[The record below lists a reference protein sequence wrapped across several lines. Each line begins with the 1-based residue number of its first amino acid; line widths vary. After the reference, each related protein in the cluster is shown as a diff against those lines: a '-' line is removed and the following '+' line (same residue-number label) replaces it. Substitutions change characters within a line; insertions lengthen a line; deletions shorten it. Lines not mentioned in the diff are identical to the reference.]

1 MPASLPISAKEE
13 SHRPRWP
20 IASFSTSPANAGCA
34 SIAMRAARASFAFI
48 KSSPAFASGGAPSFF
63 RQLYHQPELCL
74 LHFGADRVAGSG
86 GGEPALRADS
96 EAIERDVARGF
107 VEASLQHGLILEKVR
122 LGRNEAEHD
131 RLALRNEAQRRE
143 VAGTLRIVFEEEEFD
158 RELVE
163 QFLGHGLVASFRV
176 PLAGA
181 IAAAKMHANADARD
195 VREHAIGNVDV
206 LVDQR
211 VRLVAARAQARL
223 HVGVA
228 ELRERRLVDL
238 HTGAARGRERTQLAA
253 EGGDD

>member
-20 IASFSTSPANAGCA
+20 IASFSTSAANAGCA
-34 SIAMRAARASFAFI
+34 SVANSTAMASFLFMT
-48 KSSPAFASGGAPSFF
+48 SSPIFLCRAPRLL
-63 RQLYHQPELCL
+63 RQLYHQPQLCF
-74 LHFGADRVAGSG
+74 LHFRADWVAGFG
-86 GGEPALRADS
+86 GGEPALRADR
-96 EAIERDVARGF
+96 EAFERDVARGF
-107 VEASLQHGLILEKVR
+107 VEAALQHGLILEKVH

-131 RLALRNEAQRRE
+131 RLAVRHEAQRRE

-163 QFLGHGLVASFRV
+163 QFLGHGLVASFRM

-181 IAAAKMHANADARD
+181 IAAAKMHANADAGN
-195 VREHAIGNVDV
+195 VREPAIGNVDV

-223 HVGVA
+223 PVGI
-228 ELRERRLVDL
+228 
-238 HTGAARGRERTQLAA
+238 AAF
-253 EGGDD
+253 